1 MSQLNFE
8 KDYGVIK
15 TVENDC
21 MQQLELEFAFV
32 DSLITAHT
40 NAAIAKVNAEA
51 LQTYWEVG
59 AYISERLKNAQ
70 WGDHVVSELADYLKR
85 HNPKRRGYG
94 KRSLY
99 NMVKL
104 YDTYSTAEFGQTIEQ
119 LKLSEF
125 VQSQIAQIESR
136 PIVKLPTVQNAS
148 NEIVQSGI
156 AQLPSMAI
164 PGVLCLVTYTHHLE
178 ILNRCNG
185 FEESIFYILY
195 TAHQHL
201 KVEELRRCIV
211 NQTFENLMKKDKQM
225 TPALLTQFP
234 GAEYML
240 KDRVLLDFLNLREM
254 HTEPELHSK
263 LVDRMRQFVLELGKD
278 FLYIDDEYTVKV
290 GNKRKRID
298 LVFYHRALQCLVAVE
313 LKAVDFESEF
323 VSKMDMYLEALDR
336 DYKRPN
342 ENPSVGI
349 ILCPSADKAE
359 VEYSL
364 CRSMSPTMV
373 AEYKR
378 ILIPREVMKRSLAE
392 YCEFLKKEYKND

>member
-1 MSQLNFE
+1 MATNISN
-8 KDYGVIK
+8 I
-15 TVENDC
+15 
-21 MQQLELEFAFV
+21 QQLEQEFAYV

-59 AYISERLKNAQ
+59 GYISNRLKNAQ

-99 NMVKL
+99 NIVKL
-104 YDTYSTAEFGQTIEQ
+104 YDTYSTTEFSQTIER

-136 PIVKLPTVQNAS
+136 PILQMPSAQNAS
-148 NEIVQSGI
+148 NEIVQSPI
-156 AQLPSMAI
+156 AQLSSMAI

-178 ILNRCNG
+178 ILNRCNEY
-185 FEESIFYILY
+185 EEKVFYMLY
-195 TAHQHL
+195 TAHQNL

-211 NQTFENLMKKDKQM
+211 NQTFETLMKKDKQM
-225 TPALLTQFP
+225 TPALLEQYP

-240 KDRVLLDFLNLREM
+240 KDRVLLDFLNLKEK
-254 HTEPELHSK
+254 HTEPQLHAS
-263 LVDRMRQFVLELGKD
+263 LVKQMKQFVLELGKD

-290 GNKRKRID
+290 GGKRKRID
-298 LVFYHRALQCLVAVE
+298 LVFYHRALQCLVAIE

-359 VEYSL
+359 VEYTL

-378 ILIPREVMKRSLAE
+378 VLIPREVMKKSLAE
-392 YCEFLKKEYKND
+392 YCEFLKKEYKK

>member
-1 MSQLNFE
+1 MTEEITNIVQHE
-8 KDYGVIK
+8 
-15 TVENDC
+15 
-21 MQQLELEFAFV
+21 QEFAYV
-32 DSLITAHT
+32 DCLITTHT

-59 AYISERLKNAQ
+59 GYISDRLKNAQ

-119 LKLSEF
+119 LKVSEF
-125 VQSQIAQIESR
+125 VQSQIAQIEAC
-136 PIVKLPTVQNAS
+136 PIVQSPIAQNAS
-148 NEIVQSGI
+148 KAIVQSPI
-156 AQLPSMAI
+156 AQLHLMAI

-178 ILNRCNG
+178 ILNRCREY
-185 FEESIFYILY
+185 EEKVFYMLY

-211 NQTFENLMKKDKQM
+211 NQTFESLMKKDKQM
-225 TPALLTQFP
+225 TPALLEQYP

-240 KDRVLLDFLNLREM
+240 KDRVLLDFLNLKEK
-254 HTEPELHSK
+254 HTEPQLHAS
-263 LVDRMRQFVLELGKD
+263 LVNQMKQFILELGKD

-290 GNKRKRID
+290 GGKRKRID
-298 LVFYHRALQCLVAVE
+298 LVFYHRALQCLVAIE

-323 VSKMDMYLEALDR
+323 ISKMDMYLEALDR

-364 CRSMSPTMV
+364 SRSMSPTMV

-378 ILIPREVMKRSLAE
+378 VLIPREVMTQSLTE
-392 YCEFLKKEYKND
+392 YCEFLKKEYKK

>member
-1 MSQLNFE
+1 MNKEISNISQLE
-8 KDYGVIK
+8 
-15 TVENDC
+15 
-21 MQQLELEFAFV
+21 QEFAYV

-85 HNPKRRGYG
+85 HNPKRRGYS
-94 KRSLY
+94 KRNLY
-99 NMVKL
+99 NMVMF
-104 YDTYSTAEFGQTIEQ
+104 YDNYSSSEFHKVTEQ
-119 LKLSEF
+119 LKLSEL
-125 VQSQIAQIESR
+125 VQSQTAQIVEHPFVQMTSAQNESLGIMQMSSAQMYFTEIPR
-136 PIVKLPTVQNAS
+136 ILYLTTFS
-148 NEIVQSGI
+148 NHI
-156 AQLPSMAI
+156 
-164 PGVLCLVTYTHHLE
+164 E
-178 ILNRCNG
+178 ILNRCRED
-185 FEESIFYILY
+185 EERVFYMLY
-195 TAHQHL
+195 SAQHHL
-201 KVEELRRCIV
+201 TYLELRRCII
-211 NQTFENLMKKDKQM
+211 NQTFGDIMAKDKRM
-225 TPALLTQFP
+225 TPALREQYP
-234 GAEYML
+234 NAEFML
-240 KDRVLLDFLNLREM
+240 KDRVLLDFLNLKEK
-254 HTEPELHSK
+254 HTEPQLHNK
-263 LVDRMRQFVLELGKD
+263 LVEQMKQFVLELGKD
-278 FLYIDDEYTVKV
+278 FLYIDDEYTVNV
-290 GNKRKRID
+290 GGKRKRID
-298 LVFYHRALQCLVAVE
+298 LVFYHRTLQCLVAVE

-378 ILIPREVMKRSLAE
+378 VLIPREVIKKSLAE
-392 YCEFLKKEYKND
+392 YCEFLKKEYKK

>member
-1 MSQLNFE
+1 MD
-8 KDYGVIK
+8 KDIPIIAQH
-15 TVENDC
+15 E
-21 MQQLELEFAFV
+21 QEFAYI
-32 DSLITAHT
+32 DSLIMART
-40 NAAIAKVNAEA
+40 NAAISKLNAEA

-94 KRSLY
+94 KRNLY
-99 NMVKL
+99 NMVTF
-104 YDTYSTAEFGQTIEQ
+104 YDSYNSTEFQNVVEQ
-119 LKLSEF
+119 LRLSAF
-125 VQSQIAQIESR
+125 VQTQTAQIELQ
-136 PIVKLPTVQNAS
+136 PIVQTTSAQFQMCSLPR
-148 NEIVQSGI
+148 I
-156 AQLPSMAI
+156 
-164 PGVLCLVTYTHHLE
+164 LCLATFSNHTE
-178 ILNRCNG
+178 ILNRCDG
-185 FEESIFYILY
+185 HEERIFYMLY
-195 TAHQHL
+195 SAHQHL
-201 KVEELRRCIV
+201 TNKELRRCIV
-211 NQTFENLMKKDKQM
+211 TQTFENLMKEGKPM
-225 TPALLTQFP
+225 TPALIAQYP

-240 KDRVLLDFLNLREM
+240 KDRVLLDFLNLKEK
-254 HTEPELHSK
+254 HTEPQLHAS
-263 LVDRMRQFVLELGKD
+263 LVKQMKQFVLELGKD
-278 FLYIDDEYTVKV
+278 FLYIDDEYTVNV
-290 GNKRKRID
+290 GGKRKRID

-378 ILIPREVMKRSLAE
+378 VLIPREVMKKSLAD
-392 YCEFLKKEYKND
+392 YCEFLKKEYNK

>member
-1 MSQLNFE
+1 
-8 KDYGVIK
+8 
-15 TVENDC
+15 
-21 MQQLELEFAFV
+21 MQQHEQEFAYV
-32 DSLITAHT
+32 DLLITAHT

-59 AYISERLKNAQ
+59 AFISDRLKNAL

-85 HNPKRRGYG
+85 HNPKRRGYS
-94 KRSLY
+94 KRNLY
-99 NMVKL
+99 NMVTF
-104 YDTYSTAEFGQTIEQ
+104 YDNYSSYKFQEVIEQ
-119 LKLSEF
+119 LRLSEF
-125 VQSQIAQIESR
+125 VQLQTAQIEAR
-136 PIVKLPTVQNAS
+136 PIVQITSAQNES
-148 NEIVQSGI
+148 SEIVQFST
-156 AQLPSMAI
+156 AQFENTPVPSI
-164 PGVLCLVTYTHHLE
+164 LSLVTFTHHVE
-178 ILNRCNG
+178 IINRCHEY
-185 FEESIFYILY
+185 EEKVFYMLY

-225 TPALLTQFP
+225 TPALLEQYP

-240 KDRVLLDFLNLREM
+240 KDRVLLDFLNLNEK
-254 HTEPELHSK
+254 HTEPQLHAS
-263 LVDRMRQFVLELGKD
+263 LVKQMKQFVLELGKD

-290 GNKRKRID
+290 GGKRKRID
-298 LVFYHRALQCLVAVE
+298 LVFYHRALQCLVAIE

-323 VSKMDMYLEALDR
+323 ISKMDMYLEALDR

-378 ILIPREVMKRSLAE
+378 ILIPREVIKKSLAE
-392 YCEFLKKEYKND
+392 YCEFLKKEYH

>member
-1 MSQLNFE
+1 MTNELTN
-8 KDYGVIK
+8 I
-15 TVENDC
+15 
-21 MQQLELEFAFV
+21 QQLEQEFAYV

-59 AYISERLKNAQ
+59 AYISDRLKNAQ

-99 NMVKL
+99 NIVKL
-104 YDTYSTAEFGQTIEQ
+104 YDTYSTSKFSQTIEQ

-136 PIVKLPTVQNAS
+136 PIVQIPSVQNAS
-148 NEIVQSGI
+148 NEIVQSPI

-185 FEESIFYILY
+185 YEESIFYMLY

-211 NQTFENLMKKDKQM
+211 NQTFETLMKKGKQM
-225 TPALLTQFP
+225 TPALREQYP
-234 GAEYML
+234 GAEFML
-240 KDRVLLDFLNLREM
+240 KDRVLLDFLNLKEK
-254 HTEPELHSK
+254 HTEPQLHAS
-263 LVDRMRQFVLELGKD
+263 LVNQMKQFILELGKD

-290 GNKRKRID
+290 GGKCKRID
-298 LVFYHRALQCLVAVE
+298 LVFYHRALQCLVAIE

-378 ILIPREVMKRSLAE
+378 ILIPREVMKKSLAE
-392 YCEFLKKEYKND
+392 YCEFLKEEYEK

>member
-1 MSQLNFE
+1 MATNISN
-8 KDYGVIK
+8 I
-15 TVENDC
+15 
-21 MQQLELEFAFV
+21 QQLEHEFAYV

-59 AYISERLKNAQ
+59 GYISDRLKNAQ

-104 YDTYSTAEFGQTIEQ
+104 YDTYSTTEFSKTIEQ

-136 PIVKLPTVQNAS
+136 PIVQMSSAQNVS
-148 NEIVQSGI
+148 NEIVQSPI
-156 AQLPSMAI
+156 AQLPSIAI

-178 ILNRCNG
+178 ILNRCREY
-185 FEESIFYILY
+185 EEKVFYMLY

-211 NQTFENLMKKDKQM
+211 NQTFETLMKKGKPM
-225 TPALLTQFP
+225 TPALLEQYP

-240 KDRVLLDFLNLREM
+240 KDRVLLDFLNLKEK
-254 HTEPELHSK
+254 HTEPQLHAS
-263 LVDRMRQFVLELGKD
+263 LVNQMKQFVLELGKD

-290 GNKRKRID
+290 GGKRKRID

-378 ILIPREVMKRSLAE
+378 VLIPREVMKKSLAE
-392 YCEFLKKEYKND
+392 YCEFLKKEYKK

>member
-1 MSQLNFE
+1 
-8 KDYGVIK
+8 
-15 TVENDC
+15 
-21 MQQLELEFAFV
+21 MQQYQQEFV
-32 DSLITAHT
+32 YVNSLITAHT
-40 NAAIAKVNAEA
+40 NTAIAKVNAEA
-51 LQTYWEVG
+51 LQTYWEIG
-59 AYISERLKNAQ
+59 AYISDRLKNAQ

-99 NMVKL
+99 NMVRLFDK
-104 YDTYSTAEFGQTIEQ
+104 YSTSSFTNIIEK

-125 VQSQIAQIESR
+125 VQSQTAQIEAC
-136 PIVKLPTVQNAS
+136 PIVQIPSAQNMET
-148 NEIVQSGI
+148 EIVQSRI
-156 AQLPSMAI
+156 AQFPITAI
-164 PGVLCLVTYTHHLE
+164 PPILYLVTYTHHLE
-178 ILNRCNG
+178 ILNRCNDY
-185 FEESIFYILY
+185 EESIFYILY

-211 NQTFENLMKKDKQM
+211 NQTFEALMKRGKQM
-225 TPALLTQFP
+225 TTALLEQYP

-240 KDRVLLDFLNLREM
+240 KDRVLLDFLNLKEK
-254 HTEPELHSK
+254 HTEPEMHSK
-263 LVDRMRQFVLELGKD
+263 LVEQMKQFVLELGKD

-290 GNKRKRID
+290 GNKSKRID
-298 LVFYHRALQCLVAVE
+298 LVFYHRALQCLVAIE
-313 LKAVDFESEF
+313 LKTVDFESKF

>member
-1 MSQLNFE
+1 MTNELTN
-8 KDYGVIK
+8 I
-15 TVENDC
+15 
-21 MQQLELEFAFV
+21 QQLEQEFAYV

-40 NAAIAKVNAEA
+40 NAAFAKVNAES

-59 AYISERLKNAQ
+59 AFISGRLKNTQ

-85 HNPKRRGYG
+85 HNPKRRGYS
-94 KRSLY
+94 KRNLY
-99 NMVKL
+99 NMVTF
-104 YDTYSTAEFGQTIEQ
+104 YDNYSSLEFQKEIEQ
-119 LKLSEF
+119 LRLSEF
-125 VQSQIAQIESR
+125 VQSQTAQIEAH
-136 PIVKLPTVQNAS
+136 PIVQMPSAQMTFVETPRILYLTTFS
-148 NEIVQSGI
+148 NHI
-156 AQLPSMAI
+156 
-164 PGVLCLVTYTHHLE
+164 E
-178 ILNRCNG
+178 ILNRCREN
-185 FEESIFYILY
+185 EERVFYMLY
-195 TAHQHL
+195 SAQHHL
-201 KVEELRRCIV
+201 TYLELRRCIV
-211 NQTFENLMKKDKQM
+211 NQTFENLMKKGKQM
-225 TPALLTQFP
+225 TPTLLEQYP

-240 KDRVLLDFLNLREM
+240 KDRVLLDFLNLKEK
-254 HTEPELHSK
+254 HTEPELHSE
-263 LVDRMRQFVLELGKD
+263 LVDKMKQFVLELGKD

-290 GNKRKRID
+290 GGKSKRID
-298 LVFYHRALQCLVAVE
+298 LVFYHRALQCLVAIE

-378 ILIPREVMKRSLAE
+378 VLIPREVLTRSLAE
-392 YCEFLKKEYKND
+392 YCEFLKKEYDNK

>member
-1 MSQLNFE
+1 MNTDSTN
-8 KDYGVIK
+8 IA
-15 TVENDC
+15 
-21 MQQLELEFAFV
+21 QLEKEFAYV

-59 AYISERLKNAQ
+59 AYISCRLKDAQ

-104 YDTYSTAEFGQTIEQ
+104 YDVYSTSEFGQMIEQ

-136 PIVKLPTVQNAS
+136 PIMQMPSVQNDS
-148 NEIVQSGI
+148 NEIVQSRI
-156 AQLPSMAI
+156 AQLPYLSI

-185 FEESIFYILY
+185 YEESLFYMLY

-211 NQTFENLMKKDKQM
+211 NQTFETLMKKNKQM
-225 TPALLTQFP
+225 THALMGQYP
-234 GAEYML
+234 GADYML
-240 KDRVLLDFLNLREM
+240 KDRVLLDFLNLKEK
-254 HTEPELHSK
+254 HTEPQLHAA
-263 LVDRMRQFVLELGKD
+263 LVEQMKQFVLELGKD

-290 GNKRKRID
+290 GGKRKRID
-298 LVFYHRALQCLVAVE
+298 LVFYHRALQCLVAIE

-336 DYKRPN
+336 DYKRAN

-378 ILIPREVMKRSLAE
+378 ILIPREVMKKSLAE
-392 YCEFLKKEYKND
+392 YCEFLKDEYKK

>member
-1 MSQLNFE
+1 MATEIAN
-8 KDYGVIK
+8 I
-15 TVENDC
+15 
-21 MQQLELEFAFV
+21 QQLEQDFAYL

-40 NAAIAKVNAEA
+40 NAAIAKLNAEA

-59 AYISERLKNAQ
+59 GYISIRLKNAQ

-104 YDTYSTAEFGQTIEQ
+104 FDTYSSAEFSQTIEQ

-125 VQSQIAQIESR
+125 VQSQIAQLESR
-136 PIVKLPTVQNAS
+136 PIVQLPTAQNAS
-148 NEIVQSGI
+148 NAIVQSPI

-185 FEESIFYILY
+185 YEESIFYMLY

-201 KVEELRRCIV
+201 KVAELRRCIV
-211 NQTFENLMKKDKQM
+211 NQTFESLMKKDKQM
-225 TPALLTQFP
+225 TPALLEQYP

-240 KDRVLLDFLNLREM
+240 KDRVLLDFLNLKEK
-254 HTEPELHSK
+254 HTEPQLHASLLNQMK
-263 LVDRMRQFVLELGKD
+263 QFVLELGKD

-290 GNKRKRID
+290 GGKRKRID
-298 LVFYHRALQCLVAVE
+298 LVFYHRALQCLVAIE

-378 ILIPREVMKRSLAE
+378 VLIPREVMKKSLAE
-392 YCEFLKKEYKND
+392 YCEFLKKENKK

>member
-1 MSQLNFE
+1 MDTDISN
-8 KDYGVIK
+8 I
-15 TVENDC
+15 
-21 MQQLELEFAFV
+21 QQLEQEFAYV

-59 AYISERLKNAQ
+59 GYISDRLKNAQ

-85 HNPKRRGYG
+85 HNPKRRGYS
-94 KRSLY
+94 KRNLY
-99 NMVKL
+99 NMVTF
-104 YDTYSTAEFGQTIEQ
+104 YDNYSSLEFQSVTEQ

-125 VQSQIAQIESR
+125 VQSQTAQIEAR
-136 PIVKLPTVQNAS
+136 PIVQMSSAQNEDS
-148 NEIVQSGI
+148 EIVQSGT
-156 AQLPSMAI
+156 AQFKNTSIPSI
-164 PGVLCLVTYTHHLE
+164 LTLVTFTHHVE
-178 ILNRCNG
+178 IINRCQE
-185 FEESIFYILY
+185 FEEKVFYMLY

-211 NQTFENLMKKDKQM
+211 NQTFENLMKKGKPM
-225 TPALLTQFP
+225 TPALLEQYP

-240 KDRVLLDFLNLREM
+240 KDRVLLDFLNLKEK
-254 HTEPELHSK
+254 HTEPELHSE
-263 LVDRMRQFVLELGKD
+263 LVDKMKQFVLELGKD

-290 GNKRKRID
+290 GGKCKRID
-298 LVFYHRALQCLVAVE
+298 LVFYHRALQCLVAIE
-313 LKAVDFESEF
+313 LKTVDFESEF

-378 ILIPREVMKRSLAE
+378 VLIPREVMKKSLAE
-392 YCEFLKKEYKND
+392 YCEFLKKEYKK

>member
-1 MSQLNFE
+1 MDTDSTNIALLE
-8 KDYGVIK
+8 K
-15 TVENDC
+15 
-21 MQQLELEFAFV
+21 EFAYV

-40 NAAIAKVNAEA
+40 NTAIAKVNAEA

-59 AYISERLKNAQ
+59 AYISCRLKDAQ

-104 YDTYSTAEFGQTIEQ
+104 YDTYSTPEFGQMIEQ

-136 PIVKLPTVQNAS
+136 SIMQMPSAQNDL
-148 NEIVQSGI
+148 NEIVQFPI
-156 AQLPSMAI
+156 AQFPYLSI

-185 FEESIFYILY
+185 YEESLFYMLY

-211 NQTFENLMKKDKQM
+211 NQTFESLMKKNKQM
-225 TPALLTQFP
+225 TPALMTQYP
-234 GAEYML
+234 GVDYML
-240 KDRVLLDFLNLREM
+240 KDRVLLDFLNLKEK
-254 HTEPELHSK
+254 HTEPQLHAA
-263 LVDRMRQFVLELGKD
+263 LVEQMKQFVLELGKD

-290 GNKRKRID
+290 GGKRKRID
-298 LVFYHRALQCLVAVE
+298 LVFYHRALQCLVAIE

-336 DYKRPN
+336 DYKRAN

-378 ILIPREVMKRSLAE
+378 VLIPREVLKKSLAE
-392 YCEFLKKEYKND
+392 YCEFLKDEYKK

>member
-1 MSQLNFE
+1 MRDYLYMITQLMN
-8 KDYGVIK
+8 
-15 TVENDC
+15 NDKNISY
-21 MQQLELEFAFV
+21 QLEQEFAAV
-32 DSLITAHT
+32 DSIITAHT
-40 NAAIAKVNAEA
+40 NAAIVKVNVEA

-59 AYISERLKNAQ
+59 AYISDHLKNAQ
-70 WGDHVVSELADYLKR
+70 WGDHVVTELADYLKR
-85 HNPKRRGYG
+85 HNPKRRGYS
-94 KRSLY
+94 KRNLY
-99 NMVKL
+99 NMVTF
-104 YDTYSTAEFGQTIEQ
+104 YDNYSSSEFQDVTEQ
-119 LKLSEF
+119 LSLSEF
-125 VQSQIAQIESR
+125 VQSQTAQIEASS
-136 PIVKLPTVQNAS
+136 IVQMSSIQNEGS
-148 NEIVQSGI
+148 EIVQSRT
-156 AQLPSMAI
+156 AQSGNTHLPAI
-164 PGVLCLVTYTHHLE
+164 LCLTTFTHHME
-178 ILNRCNG
+178 IINRCREY
-185 FEESIFYILY
+185 EEKVFYMLY

-201 KVEELRRCIV
+201 KVEELRRCIIS
-211 NQTFENLMKKDKQM
+211 QTFETLMKKDKQM
-225 TPALLTQFP
+225 TPTLLSQYP

-240 KDRVLLDFLNLREM
+240 KDRVLLDFLNLKEK
-254 HTEPELHSK
+254 HTEPQLHDS
-263 LVDRMRQFVLELGKD
+263 LVKQMKQFVLELGKD

-290 GNKRKRID
+290 GGKSKRID

-378 ILIPREVMKRSLAE
+378 VLIPREVMTQSLAE
-392 YCEFLKKEYKND
+392 YCEFLKKEYSK